1 MTAVHLDNVS
11 KSFGGVQ
18 VIKGISLS
26 IQKGEFVSLLGP
38 SGCGKTTL
46 LRMIAGLEEANG
58 GSIHIGGKDST
69 RLPPERRDIAMVF
82 QSYALLPHLNVLE
95 NVMFPLRMRRLGNR
109 AEQRE
114 RAEAALK
121 LVQLSHLAERRPR
134 QLSGG
139 QQQRVAV
146 ARAVVSSPQVLL
158 LDEPLSNLD
167 AKLRETMQ
175 EELIQLHR
183 QTGLTTVFVTH
194 DQEEALEV
202 ADRVVVINKG
212 RIEQVGTPQDVWENP
227 ASPFVYG
234 FLGDV
239 NLFHGRAHEG
249 EVHVEGIRIDAPE
262 HQGAQDAKA
271 FAYVRPHDLDVQ
283 RYSPGQGVD
292 AAGRPRGIVAQLSRA
307 IVVGPIAR
315 LELIAVD
322 DRQPGDPARPES
334 LIEAQIPAQQF
345 RDQGF
350 KEGETLVLTPQ
361 RARVFVETAH

>member
-121 LVQLSHLAERRPR
+121 LVQLSHLAQRRPR

-194 DQEEALEV
+194 DQEEALSLS
-202 ADRVVVINKG
+202 DRVILLNAG
-212 RIEQVGTPQDVWENP
+212 RIEQEGTPAELYAAP
-227 ASPFVYG
+227 RTRFAASFMG
-234 FLGDV
+234 ST
-239 NLFHGRAHEG
+239 NLL
-249 EVHVEGIRIDAPE
+249 EVALEP
-262 HQGAQDAKA
+262 
-271 FAYVRPHDLDVQ
+271 
-283 RYSPGQGVD
+283 
-292 AAGRPRGIVAQLSRA
+292 AAGGT
-307 IVVGPIAR
+307 IAR
-315 LELIAVD
+315 LPGGPSLRLDGAAGQGNATVMFRQEDARMTPAPAV
-322 DRQPGDPARPES
+322 
-334 LIEAQIPAQQF
+334 EAAATVVTRVFLGSRTRYVLDFGGHMI
-345 RDQGF
+345 RC
-350 KEGETLVLTPQ
+350 LTPADQ
-361 RARVFVETAH
+361 LFAVGERVALDIPPDRIRVLSE

>member
-194 DQEEALEV
+194 DQEEALSLS
-202 ADRVVVINKG
+202 DRVILLNAG
-212 RIEQVGTPQDVWENP
+212 RIEQEGTPAELYAAP
-227 ASPFVYG
+227 RTRFAASFMG
-234 FLGDV
+234 ST
-239 NLFHGRAHEG
+239 NLL
-249 EVHVEGIRIDAPE
+249 EVALERTAGGTIARLPGGQLLQLD
-262 HQGAQDAKA
+262 GAA
-271 FAYVRPHDLDVQ
+271 
-283 RYSPGQGVD
+283 GQGKATVMFRQED
-292 AAGRPRGIVAQLSRA
+292 ARLTPAPAAAAAA
-307 IVVGPIAR
+307 IVVTRVFLGSRTRYVLDFGGHMIR
-315 LELIAVD
+315 C
-322 DRQPGDPARPES
+322 
-334 LIEAQIPAQQF
+334 
-345 RDQGF
+345 
-350 KEGETLVLTPQ
+350 LTPADQ
-361 RARVFVETAH
+361 LFAVGERVALDIPPDRIRVLSE